1 MSKRPITVV
10 SENSD
15 YSRIAALTYV
25 DMVVQEMEKQIDLK
39 RLIIW
44 SDGYTSQFHSRFVF
58 KSLSLYKTEVELER
72 YYNEDYH
79 GKRPMDSID
88 GTVKK
93 LLFRETKLKRAII
106 NSAKEF
112 FEVAILATSITP

>member
-15 YSRIAALTYV
+15 YSRIAALACV

-44 SDGYTSQFHSRFVF
+44 SDVYTSQFRSRFVF
-58 KSLSLYKTEVELER
+58 RSLSLYKTEVELEW

-93 LLFRETKLKRAII
+93 LLFREPNLREQLLI
-106 NSAKEF
+106 
-112 FEVAILATSITP
+112 